1 MNGRFCDLRR
11 PGAALVG
18 RIMQSQNAVMMPL
31 ENRPET
37 CLMQLPRL
45 PCLYLSMLLVQLVA
59 PLALADWHRLEAPLM
74 GTSVSVELWHEDAA
88 AGEAAARVVMAEY
101 HRINEAM
108 STYREDS
115 EISHVNREAHRAPV
129 PVSEELFKLIARSLA
144 LSEASDGAFD
154 ITFDSVGQHYDFR
167 AGELPD
173 AADLEAG
180 VAALDYRL
188 VELDEQQRTVR
199 FLAAGVRI
207 NLGGIAKG
215 YAIER
220 GAQLLLARGIEH
232 ALLNAGGDSR
242 VIGDRRG
249 QAWVVGVRDPRNRD
263 AVVVRLPIDNEAI
276 STSGDY
282 ERYFER
288 DGVRY
293 HHILNPRTGHPVSG
307 VRSATVIGPD
317 ATLTDGLSTTIFVM
331 GVSRGMALIASM
343 PGYEAVMIDADGRL
357 AYSSGLA
364 PPP

>member
-1 MNGRFCDLRR
+1 
-11 PGAALVG
+11 
-18 RIMQSQNAVMMPL
+18 
-31 ENRPET
+31 
-37 CLMQLPRL
+37 MQLPHL
-45 PCLYLSMLLVQLVA
+45 PYLCLSLMLAQVLA
-59 PLALADWHRLEAPLM
+59 PLALADWHRLEEPLM

-88 AGEAAARVVMAEY
+88 AGQAAARAVMAEY
-101 HRINEAM
+101 HRINESM

-115 EISHVNREAHRAPV
+115 EISHVNREAHRAAV
-129 PVSEELFKLIARSLA
+129 RVSDELFELIARSMTLA
-144 LSEASDGAFD
+144 QLSDGAFD

-173 AADLEAG
+173 ASDLQAG
-180 VAALDYRL
+180 IAALDYRL
-188 VELDEQQRTVR
+188 VELDEQARSVR
-199 FLAAGVRI
+199 FLAPGVRI

-220 GAQLLLARGIEH
+220 GAQLLLARGVEH

-249 QAWVVGVRDPRNRD
+249 QAWMVGVRDPRNRN
-263 AVVVRLPIDNEAI
+263 AVVVRLPIVNEAI

-282 ERYFER
+282 ERYFES

-317 ATLTDGLSTTIFVM
+317 ATMTDGLSTTIFVM
-331 GVSRGMALIASM
+331 GVSRGMALVAST
-343 PGYEAVMIDADGRL
+343 PGYEAVIVDADGRM

>member
-1 MNGRFCDLRR
+1 MHL
-11 PGAALVG
+11 
-18 RIMQSQNAVMMPL
+18 S
-31 ENRPET
+31 
-37 CLMQLPRL
+37 RL
-45 PCLYLSMLLVQLVA
+45 PSLTLSMLLAQTVA
-59 PLALADWHRLEAPLM
+59 PLALAEWHRLEEPLM
-74 GTSVSVELWHEDAA
+74 GTSVSVELWSEDVAE
-88 AGEAAARVVMAEY
+88 GQAAARAVMAEY
-101 HRINEAM
+101 HRINESM

-115 EISHVNREAHRAPV
+115 EISQVNREAHRAAV
-129 PVSEELFKLIARSLA
+129 PVSEELFALIARSLTLA
-144 LSEASDGAFD
+144 QHSDGAFD

-167 AGELPD
+167 AGELPAASEID
-173 AADLEAG
+173 AG
-180 VAALDYRL
+180 IAALDYRL
-188 VELDEQQRTVR
+188 VELDEQAVTVR
-199 FLAAGVRI
+199 FLAPGVRI

-220 GAQLLLARGIEH
+220 GAQLLLDRGVEH

-263 AVVVRLPIDNEAI
+263 AVVVRLPIVNEAI

-288 DGVRY
+288 DGVRF

-317 ATLTDGLSTTIFVM
+317 ATMTDGLSTTIFVM
-331 GVSRGMALIASM
+331 GVRRGMALIAAM
-343 PGYEAVMIDADGRL
+343 PGYEAVIVDADGRM

-364 PPP
+364 PPR